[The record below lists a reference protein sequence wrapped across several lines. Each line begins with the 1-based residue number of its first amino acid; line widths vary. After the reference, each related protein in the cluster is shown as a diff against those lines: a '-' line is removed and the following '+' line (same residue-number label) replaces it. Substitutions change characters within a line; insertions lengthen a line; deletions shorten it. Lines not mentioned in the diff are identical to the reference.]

1 MNGSFRA
8 AGGALSS
15 AAIGVTI
22 LIAIALLDPQVT
34 AMHTDEARADAVA
47 SQRTESAASTRAH
60 WIKLAQDLR
69 QQLARE
75 SRRQSATISSNQAS
89 LLGTQDQLR
98 TDLER
103 ELERGL
109 RQGLGD
115 ERLQATVEAVLAK
128 RGDGQQ
134 FESIE
139 KRLRDLAVAIEGE
152 VEASAKLREAV
163 SGLEP
168 VLEVVADA
176 DRPDRFTIS
185 AHRVPLVDVLKQL
198 DAQSDWEFTT
208 TAAAGSLISID
219 VLEGVTI
226 EQALEVLLPAAGCAA
241 KLVGRRIT
249 VMSLAEARRLR
260 ARIGTA
266 PAAGSQAGRS

>member
-1 MNGSFRA
+1 MNGSFRV
-8 AGGALSS
+8 AGGALTS

-22 LIAIALLDPQVT
+22 LIAIALLDPQAT
-34 AMHTDEARADAVA
+34 AMHTDAARADAVA
-47 SQRTESAASTRAH
+47 SQRSESAASTRAH

-75 SRRQSATISSNQAS
+75 SRRQSATIGSNHDS

-103 ELERGL
+103 DL

-115 ERLQATVEAVLAK
+115 ERLQATVEAVLAE
-128 RGDGQQ
+128 RGDRQQ

-176 DRPDRFTIS
+176 DRPGRFTIS

-249 VMSLAEARRLR
+249 VMSFAEARRLR

>member
-1 MNGSFRA
+1 MNGSLRA
-8 AGGALSS
+8 AGGALTS

-22 LIAIALLDPQVT
+22 LIAIALLDPQAT
-34 AMHTDEARADAVA
+34 AMHTDEARADAVS
-47 SQRTESAASTRAH
+47 SQRTASASNTRAH

-75 SRRQSATISSNQAS
+75 SLRQSASIGSNHAS
-89 LLGTQDQLR
+89 LQGTQDQLR

-109 RQGLGD
+109 QQGLGD
-115 ERLQATVEAVLAK
+115 KRLQATVEAVLAK
-128 RGDGQQ
+128 RGEGQQ

-139 KRLRDLAVAIEGE
+139 KRLRDLAVAIERE
-152 VEASAKLREAV
+152 VQASAKLREAV
-163 SGLEP
+163 GGLEP
-168 VLEVVADA
+168 VLAVVPDA
-176 DRPDRFTIS
+176 DRPGRFTIS

-208 TAAAGSLISID
+208 TAAAGSLVSID
-219 VLEGVTI
+219 VLEDVTI

-241 KLVGRRIT
+241 QLVGRRIT

-266 PAAGSQAGRS
+266 PAAGRQTGRS

>member
-8 AGGALSS
+8 AGGALTS

-22 LIAIALLDPQVT
+22 LIAIALLDPQAT
-34 AMHTDEARADAVA
+34 AMHSDEARGDAVS
-47 SQRTESAASTRAH
+47 SQRTESAASSRSH

-69 QQLARE
+69 QQLTRE
-75 SRRQSATISSNQAS
+75 SRRQNVTIGSNHAS

-109 RQGLGD
+109 QQGLGD
-115 ERLQATVEAVLAK
+115 DRLQATVEAVLAK
-128 RGDGQQ
+128 RGEGQQ

-139 KRLRDLAVAIEGE
+139 KRLRDLAVAIERE
-152 VEASAKLREAV
+152 VQASAKLREAV
-163 SGLEP
+163 GGLEP
-168 VLEVVADA
+168 VLAVVADA
-176 DRPDRFTIS
+176 DRPGRFTIS

-198 DAQSDWEFTT
+198 DAQSDWEITT
-208 TAAAGSLISID
+208 TAAAGSLVSID
-219 VLEGVTI
+219 VLEGVTV

>member
-8 AGGALSS
+8 AGGALTS

-34 AMHTDEARADAVA
+34 AMHTDEAVA
-47 SQRTESAASTRAH
+47 SQQTESAATNRAH

-75 SRRQSATISSNQAS
+75 SRRQSATIGSNHAS

-98 TDLER
+98 ADLER
-103 ELERGL
+103 EMERGL
-109 RQGLGD
+109 QQGLGD

-163 SGLEP
+163 GGLEP
-168 VLEVVADA
+168 VLEVMADA
-176 DRPDRFTIS
+176 DRPGRFTIS

-208 TAAAGSLISID
+208 TAAAGSLVSID
-219 VLEGVTI
+219 VLKGVTV

-241 KLVGRRIT
+241 QLVGRRIT

-266 PAAGSQAGRS
+266 PAAGSSPGRS